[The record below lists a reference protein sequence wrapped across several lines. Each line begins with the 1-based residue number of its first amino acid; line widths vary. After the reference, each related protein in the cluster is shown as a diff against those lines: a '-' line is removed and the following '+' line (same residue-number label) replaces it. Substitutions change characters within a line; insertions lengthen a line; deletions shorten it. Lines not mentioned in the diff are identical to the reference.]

1 MSYFER
7 GSFSVTSVRGELM
20 RLLVVVASVGLV
32 IFGSTVPACAWGPA
46 GHKIVASIAFRQLTV
61 AEQKKVVALLTNHP
75 RFEEDFTEKMPSEIN
90 TGDEKDRREWI
101 FQQSAIWPDIVRGF
115 QGDEKKEYHRPS
127 WHYINQPIFLTA
139 ADKTAL
145 EDAIDVN
152 LETDASEDEGANVI
166 QALRHARSV
175 LADGEADDE
184 EKALM
189 ITWLM
194 HLTGDLHQ
202 PMHSS
207 ALFSKK
213 LFPHGDK
220 GGNGIKTVQKS
231 NLHSLWDK
239 FPGSGHSFKTVRNKA
254 IELSE
259 SNSFNAIRTS
269 AAADLDEESWFK
281 ESAKLADESCYDTEV
296 RNSLKQLA
304 SMNTD
309 IDEHPLKLSDEYLTA
324 GGKIA
329 SRRMVEAGVRLGK
342 ILKEA
347 VAD

>member
-1 MSYFER
+1 
-7 GSFSVTSVRGELM
+7 M
-20 RLLVVVASVGLV
+20 RLLVVVASIGLV
-32 IFGSTVPACAWGPA
+32 VFGSTMPACAWGPA
-46 GHKIVASIAFRQLTV
+46 GHKIVASIAFRKLTV
-61 AEQKKVVALLTNHP
+61 AEQKKVIALLENHP
-75 RFEEDFTEKMPSEIN
+75 RFEDDFTEKMPEDI
-90 TGDEKDRREWI
+90 TDGDEKDRREWI
-101 FQQSAIWPDIVRGF
+101 FHQAAIWPDIARGF
-115 QGDEKKEYHRPS
+115 QGDDKKEYHRPS
-127 WHYINQPIFLTA
+127 WHYINKPIFLTA

-145 EDAIDVN
+145 ESSIDAN
-152 LETDASEDEGANVI
+152 LETEASEEDGANVI

-175 LADGEADDE
+175 LTDDDTDE
-184 EKALM
+184 EVKALM

-194 HLTGDLHQ
+194 HMTGDLHQ

-207 ALFSKK
+207 SLFSKK

-239 FPGSGHSFKTVRNKA
+239 FPGNSHSFKTVRNKA
-254 IELSE
+254 NELSE
-259 SNSFNAIRTS
+259 SDAFNAIRTN
-269 AAADLDEESWFK
+269 AAADLDEESWLE

-309 IDEHPLKLSDEYLTA
+309 IDEHPLKLSDEYLKA

-329 SRRMVEAGVRLGK
+329 TRRMVEAGVRLGM
-342 ILKEA
+342 ILKE
-347 VAD
+347 VVSE